1 MVEIT
6 RCMDTY
12 ALVEI
17 AEGNP
22 KFAKY
27 LNAQFVITDVNL
39 AEFFGVLLRDKDQET
54 AEFWYRTFETYAVPA
69 DKALLIEAV
78 KFRYEHRKA
87 DISFFDAVGYTF
99 AIKHGY
105 LFVTGDKEFEKFGG
119 VEFVKK

>member
-1 MVEIT
+1 
-6 RCMDTY
+6 MDTY

-17 AEGNP
+17 AEGNS

-27 LNAQFVITDVNL
+27 LKLDFVVTDLTL
-39 AEFFGVLLRDKDQET
+39 AEFFGVLLRDKNQET
-54 AEFWYRTFETYAVPA
+54 AEYWYQIFEPYAVPV
-69 DKALLIEAV
+69 DKAILIEAV

-87 DISFFDAVGYTF
+87 DISFFDAVGYVY

-105 LFVTGDKEFEKFGG
+105 PFVTGDKEFEDFSG